1 MLTIVEVAKELKVNE
16 ITIYRKLIKGN
27 IKGIKVGK
35 QWRISEKELEK
46 IKEKGC

>member
-1 MLTIVEVAKELKVNE
+1 MLTIVEVAKELKVNK
-16 ITIYRKLIKGN
+16 ITIYRKLIKGS
-27 IKGIKVGK
+27 IKAIKVGK